1 MYKNII
7 PLLYFILLS
16 FVVNGKTKY
25 NYYKQTY
32 TANVV
37 EHSFE
42 KTIAAKGK
50 FSSNN
55 YTANI
60 YFGELETIEEI
71 NAYYLT
77 NNKKKKVNKNNIY
90 KSDVIT
96 NNFYSGYKNFIIN
109 FEKQTKHIEEEFEF
123 NAKIYNKELLC
134 ISTLVFYQSEDYSID
149 TFENVVNVPL
159 GNRLLICF
167 NDTSEIGNLRIDSSI
182 NNTFKTYT
190 FRKVF
195 NTSKNSKNKD
205 WEYYAIRVL
214 ICPDNANP
222 LSYFNQ
228 WYQGLLNSIEPSK
241 NYKTICDSLA
251 KRHENRDSLIK
262 HVFEYTTKKIRY
274 IDIENG
280 VNAFRPRPTDDVI
293 LKQQGDCKDMA
304 FMLKNMYTYL
314 NFDAYIALSSTL
326 SNEHI
331 FDFPTIA
338 SADHAICILKYKDKT
353 YYLDATERLGK
364 YNQPSQ
370 QIQET
375 KAMISKIDHAEI
387 IDVPKQNSTFN
398 ASTSKYIFNIND
410 TEIKGKATNTY
421 NGYSKLFIDNIIHTY
436 SPTKS
441 KQVLKKFYQDR
452 NYNLSVKDI
461 DYKII
466 NESIQTTAD
475 LELNANVLMKVD
487 NKTFFNF
494 NFCPFPHQFD
504 RLVDTTEQYV
514 FYKTAQNKT
523 IIEITFP
530 NKINKVESL
539 YSNLN
544 YNEDGMKYQFNVKH
558 INNKLIIEY
567 TFENEHVK
575 IPTRLT
581 NKYNQLNL
589 LISKSLNHEIII
601 Y

>member
-1 MYKNII
+1 MYKNFI

-32 TANVV
+32 TANVIN
-37 EHSFE
+37 HSFV
-42 KTIAAKGK
+42 KTIDAKGK
-50 FSSNN
+50 FSTIN
-55 YTANI
+55 YAANI
-60 YFGELETIEEI
+60 YFGELENIEEI

-96 NNFYSGYKNFIIN
+96 NNFYSGYKSYTIN
-109 FEKQTKHIEEEFEF
+109 FEKQTKYVEEEFEF
-123 NAKIYNKELLC
+123 NAKVNNKELLC
-134 ISTLVFYQSEDYSID
+134 ISTLVFYQTDDYSID
-149 TFENVVNVPL
+149 TFENIVNVPL

-167 NDTSEIGNLRIDSSI
+167 SDTSEIANLIIDSTI

-195 NTSKNSKNKD
+195 NTSKNLKNKD

-214 ICPDNANP
+214 VCPDNANP
-222 LSYFNQ
+222 LSYFNK

-251 KRHENRDSLIK
+251 KRHENKDSLIK
-262 HVFEYTTKKIRY
+262 HIFEYTTKKIRY

-280 VNAFRPRPTDDVI
+280 VNAFRPRPTDEVI

-338 SADHAICILKYKDKT
+338 SADHAICILNYKDKI

-387 IDVPKQNSTFN
+387 IDVPKQNCTFN

-441 KQVLKKFYQDR
+441 KQLLKKFYQDR

-466 NESIQTTAD
+466 DESIQTTAN

-504 RLVDTTEQYV
+504 RSVDTTEQYV

-539 YSNLN
+539 YSNLI

-558 INNKLIIEY
+558 SNNKLIIEY
-567 TFENEHVK
+567 TFENDHVK
-575 IPTRLT
+575 IPTSLT